1 MMTSKRGFGLLT
13 LLIVLSVSTI
23 SFAAGLTLD
32 ETVPPGNNFDKAEF
46 RLWLPGDISSVR
58 AVVILVPGSNGDGRP
73 MADDAG
79 WQDFATK
86 NKLALVGVRLTD
98 KPHEQSFIEHYVNVS
113 QGSGQALLTALGIF
127 AERSNHPEL
136 ASAPLLL
143 WGMSAGGEFNYEFV
157 AWKPDRVLAF
167 VVNKGGIYYTAL
179 ASQAARSVPG
189 ILFIGG
195 KDLDSRIHIIT
206 GIFDVNRRAGA
217 LWALAEEPGAAHV
230 VGRSIDVAKILYE
243 DILRLR
249 LDSTGLKALNP
260 KVGFI
265 ADLKSKTFRA
275 ADAAP
280 AGTEG
285 TAWLPTERV
294 ARAWQAMAAEKPF
307 EP

>member
-1 MMTSKRGFGLLT
+1 MITYKRRSGLLT

-23 SFAAGLTLD
+23 SFAAGVTID
-32 ETVPPGNNFDKAEF
+32 ETIPPGNNFDKAEF
-46 RLWLPGDISSVR
+46 RLWLPGDVSSVR

-73 MADDAG
+73 MADDAT

-86 NKLALVGVRLTD
+86 NSLALVGVRLTD

-113 QGSGQALLTALGIF
+113 QGSGQALLTALGTF
-127 AERSNHPEL
+127 AEQSNHPEL

-157 AWKPDRVLAF
+157 AWKPERVLAF

-179 ASQAARSVPG
+179 APEAARSVPG

-230 VGRSIDVAKILYE
+230 VGRSIDVAKVLYE
-243 DILRLR
+243 DVLRIR
-249 LDSTGLKALNP
+249 LESTGLKALNP
-260 KVGFI
+260 ESGFI
-265 ADLKSKTFRA
+265 ADLKAKTFRS
-275 ADAAP
+275 ADGAP
-280 AGTEG
+280 GGTEA
-285 TAWLPTERV
+285 TAWLPTERL
-294 ARAWQAMAAEKPF
+294 ARAWQAMVTEKPF
-307 EP
+307 DP